1 MEPDEIIDDQ
11 AVEETGANDAAPPK
25 CWHVRVMR
33 PDGQFYT
40 HAFSPDEFDEFNCAG
55 VTDHLVR
62 KGLTA
67 YSGREA
73 DFYRPVREL
82 AAGGAPVPIW
92 FSVSDGNGW
101 NHYELLT
108 FIQ

>member
-1 MEPDEIIDDQ
+1 MEPDDIV
-11 AVEETGANDAAPPK
+11 ATEEAQDTAPPPA
-25 CWHVRVMR
+25 CFHLRVMR

-40 HAFSPDEFDEFNCAG
+40 HAFSPGKFEIDTFSWADTA
-55 VTDHLVR
+55 DHLI
-62 KGLTA
+62 KQGMTA

-92 FSVSDGNGW
+92 FSVNDGSGW
-101 NHYELLT
+101 SHYQLLT